1 MAISYRAMA
10 LKDTNNVAKMAET
23 RKMAKYSILKDN
35 YYFMPIA
42 VETLGGWL
50 RELCNF

>member
-1 MAISYRAMA
+1 MA

-42 VETLGGWL
+42 VETLGGWAPEAMKFL
-50 RELCNF
+50 TQ